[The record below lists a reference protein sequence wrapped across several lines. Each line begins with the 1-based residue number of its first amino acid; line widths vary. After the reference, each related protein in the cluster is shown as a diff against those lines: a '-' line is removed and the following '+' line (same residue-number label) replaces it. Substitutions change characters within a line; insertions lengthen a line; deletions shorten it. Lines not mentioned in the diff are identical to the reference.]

1 MPNLA
6 ATDTDGAIGHRL
18 RTLSL
23 ALFFLVIA
31 GGIAPVGIRPD
42 ADLRLVKEGSVP
54 PIAPSAIPYRAPHG
68 LS

>member
-6 ATDTDGAIGHRL
+6 ATDTGGAVGHRL
-18 RTLSL
+18 RTPSL

-31 GGIAPVGIRPD
+31 GGIAPVGIRPGV
-42 ADLRLVKEGSVP
+42 DLRLVKEGSVL

>member
-6 ATDTDGAIGHRL
+6 ATDTGGAVGHRT
-18 RTLSL
+18 RTLGL
-23 ALFFLVIA
+23 ALFFLIVA
-31 GGIAPVGIRPD
+31 CGIAPVGIHRG
-42 ADLRLVKEGSVP
+42 ADLRFVKEGPVL